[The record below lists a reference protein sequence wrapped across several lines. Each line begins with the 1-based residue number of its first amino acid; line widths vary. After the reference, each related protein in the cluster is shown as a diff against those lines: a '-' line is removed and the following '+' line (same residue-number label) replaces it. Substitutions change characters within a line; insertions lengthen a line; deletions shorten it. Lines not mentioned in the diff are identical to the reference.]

1 LQIIFF
7 SLGFVCLVLY
17 AISNPQTTIAKT
29 QEIYRKVRYFVETKI
44 ATNGQF
50 SRFASKQKGASK
62 KGKSKQKIQKKK
74 IYKEKKERCFGHG
87 KSAITVQFV
96 QQLGHKS

>member
-1 LQIIFF
+1 
-7 SLGFVCLVLY
+7 VLY

-29 QEIYRKVRYFVETKI
+29 QEIYHKVRYFVETKI

-62 KGKSKQKIQKKK
+62 KGNQNKKFKKNIQG
-74 IYKEKKERCFGHG
+74 KKERCFGHG
-87 KSAITVQFV
+87 WCW
-96 QQLGHKS
+96 